1 MGFRLNVKGQ
11 GEEILLEK
19 ESIVDVKYISET
31 PDDSN
36 ARATDLG
43 VILEI
48 KGKIL
53 AATNGEAAD
62 DTRKLAQW
70 SLIPAESSDAYR
82 HATLE
87 VISAGQMVRKIDMNN
102 VFVVDYIETFGDQAG
117 TGTFTLK
124 IKQKK
129 DDYDDQK
136 HIRLFRAD
144 KRGVQRHRK
153 IEHRLPARKRNNTHD
168 AELYEF

>member
-1 MGFRLNVKGQ
+1 MGFRLNVRGQ
-11 GEEILLEK
+11 NDEILLDK

-53 AATNGEAAD
+53 AAASGDIED
-62 DTRKLAQW
+62 DTRKVAKW
-70 SLIPAESSDAYR
+70 SLVPSESSDAYR
-82 HATLE
+82 YASLE
-87 VISAGQMVRKIDMNN
+87 VISAGQMVRKIDMPN
-102 VFVVDYIETFGDQAG
+102 VFVVDYIEEYGNQAG
-117 TGTFTLK
+117 TGTFSLK

-129 DDYDDQK
+129 EK
-136 HIRLFRAD
+136 
-144 KRGVQRHRK
+144 V
-153 IEHRLPARKRNNTHD
+153 IEVAIEGGYAATEE
-168 AELYEF
+168 A